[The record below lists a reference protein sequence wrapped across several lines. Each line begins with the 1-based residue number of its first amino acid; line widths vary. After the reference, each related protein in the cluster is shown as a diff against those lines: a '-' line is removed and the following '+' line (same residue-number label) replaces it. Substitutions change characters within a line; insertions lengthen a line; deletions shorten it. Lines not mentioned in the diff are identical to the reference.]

1 MTTISTSLRTYKDP
15 SKEDQTRLFFALP
28 SEEKAGEVGAGM
40 GGEKMEIN
48 AVLTLQHQE
57 DSFAGKLYL
66 FPPFLC
72 FISLD
77 RKSVRFTIP
86 LSTIR
91 RVERLNS
98 RAGVFA
104 LSLVLWHGMKI
115 VIQLT
120 SMRSTAETFCDR
132 LRDGLKVQLQLGQM
146 KQVKP
151 FAKTLYSETLCSEPL
166 PAEKGRDGETSP
178 LVDVSTTAA
187 AAKVGVEDADEGGDY
202 HRGLGS
208 EFKFPGDAKKDTEGL
223 PDFEKPLR
231 SSSGQHIFGLM
242 GATSHLR
249 GTLNVGLPNRLRGEM
264 WETLSGS
271 LYLRFANPDV
281 YHSILKEHDGKT
293 SMSTEE
299 IEKDLNRSLPEYAA
313 YQSDKGISSL
323 RRVLTAY
330 SWKNPELGYCQA
342 MNILTAAL
350 LIYMSE
356 EQAFWL
362 LEVLCD
368 RLLPGYYSPSMHGTL
383 LDQRVFEAL
392 VQRCL
397 PLIHDHFTSVDVQL
411 SVASLPWFLSLY
423 DVLRVFIEEETDFE
437 HVSRFINSMPL
448 IFAFRVIDCFF
459 AMGPKVLFQ
468 VGLAILK
475 INGEKLLEI
484 QDDGAFI
491 NLMRDYFSSLGDS
504 AHPNSSD
511 PRAKNI
517 TNFQELLL
525 VAFREFSVITDDT
538 ILSERKK
545 FRAGVTTTLE
555 SFSKRAAIRNLKF
568 IGRFSKEQVGAIYDL
583 LFKAIYE
590 EPPRGTGV
598 TGSVDATGRPE
609 TRISMNT
616 FKRFLA
622 FVASWARDEMV
633 VSNGFQQRVQ
643 RDVVDHALI
652 HRLFYSWDY
661 SSRGALSLQDIVM
674 GLEGVMFNDLMS
686 NIEWFFTLHDKD
698 KDGSLSKDEVLQLS
712 ESLLFIF
719 RNEPGDAYL
728 GAVSRFMTNAFEYG
742 DSLLEK
748 ADDTEPSPENN
759 KPYLTL
765 PTFRMVVLADEI
777 LESFFD
783 SDLSASF
790 RFDEPAVPVVEE
802 PSGLLGGLMSTILTK
817 ENKNLFNR
825 VADEIGK
832 SIGKHQ
838 VLVYSLTSD
847 ALGCSS
853 RESIQVDH
861 KPAIGKPGREFSLQE
876 PKPRES
882 LVSPRQRSASS
893 GTGPSASS
901 PELSTATSQSLPNVS
916 QLSLSSEKS
925 SVPPITPLIPT
936 TMVMERQTFAI
947 DAARDDE
954 EEEDSM
960 YAIGGDDDVMDEVDA
975 FLEAHDSGLTDA
987 QKAEAQGLLSASPVR
1002 PK

>member
-1 MTTISTSLRTYKDP
+1 MATISTSLRAYKEP
-15 SKEDQTRLFFALP
+15 SREDHTRLFFALP
-28 SEEKAGEVGAGM
+28 PEEKAGDVGAGM

-115 VIQLT
+115 VVQLT
-120 SMRSTAETFCDR
+120 SMRSTADAFCDR
-132 LRDGLKVQLQLGQM
+132 LRDGLKVELQLGQM

-151 FAKTLYSETLCSEPL
+151 FAKTLYSETLCSAPL
-166 PAEKGRDGETSP
+166 PAEKSKDGETSP

-187 AAKVGVEDADEGGDY
+187 AAKVGAEDADEGGEY
-202 HRGLGS
+202 HRGLGA
-208 EFKFPGDAKKDTEGL
+208 EFKFPGDAKK
-223 PDFEKPLR
+223 LR
-231 SSSGQHIFGLM
+231 EASKIKLWTAYLRAHGR
-242 GATSHLR
+242 HL
-249 GTLNVGLPNRLRGEM
+249 TLTRYPQCTRLIQVGLPNRLRGEM

-281 YHSILKEHDGKT
+281 YQSLLKEHAGKT

-313 YQSDKGISSL
+313 YQSDRGISSL

-342 MNILTAAL
+342 SGFEDAL
-350 LIYMSE
+350 ESCVYIGR
-356 EQAFWL
+356 
-362 LEVLCD
+362 CD
-368 RLLPGYYSPSMHGTL
+368 KLKTNHVRSPSMHGTL
-383 LDQRVFEAL
+383 LDQRVFEGL

-411 SVASLPWFLSLY
+411 SVASLPWFLSL
-423 DVLRVFIEEETDFE
+423 
-437 HVSRFINSMPL
+437 FINSMPL

-468 VGLAILK
+468 VGL
-475 INGEKLLEI
+475 
-484 QDDGAFI
+484 
-491 NLMRDYFSSLGDS
+491 MRDYFSSLGDS
-504 AHPNSSD
+504 AHPNASD
-511 PRAKNI
+511 PRVKNI

-525 VAFREFSVITDDT
+525 VAFREFSIITDET
-538 ILSERKK
+538 IISERKK
-545 FRAGVTTTLE
+545 YRAGVVTTLE
-555 SFSKRAAIRNLKF
+555 SFSKRAAVRNLKF
-568 IGRFSKEQVGAIYDL
+568 TGRFSKEQCGAIYDL
-583 LFKAIYE
+583 LFKAIWE
-590 EPPRGTGV
+590 EPPRGNGV
-598 TGSVDATGRPE
+598 TGSVDSMGRPE

-616 FKRFLA
+616 FKLFLSNA
-622 FVASWARDEMV
+622 FKKMLRTSSSPILLAPGSASLTSTPA
-633 VSNGFQQRVQ
+633 S
-643 RDVVDHALI
+643 ALI
-652 HRLFYSWDY
+652 NRLFYSWDY
-661 SSRGALSLQDIVM
+661 SSKGALSLQDIVM

-686 NIEWFFTLHDKD
+686 NIEWFFKLHDKD

-728 GAVSRFMTNAFEYG
+728 GAISRFMTNAFEYG

-748 ADDTEPSPENN
+748 ADGTTEDSENGPTN
-759 KPYLTL
+759 RPYLTL

-783 SDLSASF
+783 TDLSASF
-790 RFDEPAVPVVEE
+790 RFDEPAVPVPEE
-802 PSGLLGGLMSTILTK
+802 PAGLLGGLMSTILTK
-817 ENKNLFNR
+817 ENKSLFNR

-838 VLVYSLTSD
+838 V
-847 ALGCSS
+847 
-853 RESIQVDH
+853 DH
-861 KPAIGKPGREFSLQE
+861 KPAIGKLGKEVALQE

-882 LVSPRQRSASS
+882 LVTPVQRSASS
-893 GTGPSASS
+893 GTAVSASS
-901 PELSTATSQSLPNVS
+901 PERPTSSSAQATPDVS
-916 QLSLSSEKS
+916 QLSLSTS
-925 SVPPITPLIPT
+925 STSPITPLIPST
-936 TMVMERQTFAI
+936 IVMQRQTFAI
-947 DAARDDE
+947 DTARDDD

-987 QKAEAQGLLSASPVR
+987 QKAEAQGLLSASP
-1002 PK
+1002 